1 MLRLFGKVLLID
13 IIICGISL
21 LVWFFLFG
29 HTAKSLSNILVVVG
43 AITIVIGASFV
54 FGEKTLL
61 ADLEYQWGRSVSSV
75 GHEERKRQDVED
87 LNRSYK
93 HSTLFFIAGSIGVG
107 LGILIHG
114 LFG

>member
-1 MLRLFGKVLLID
+1 MLRLFEKVLLID
-13 IIICGISL
+13 IVICGISVL
-21 LVWFFLFG
+21 IWFFLFE
-29 HTAKSLSNILVVVG
+29 HKIKSLSNILVVFA
-43 AITIVIGASFV
+43 AITILIGASFV

-61 ADLEYQWGRSVSSV
+61 GDLGYQWGRSVSSV
-75 GHEERKRQDVED
+75 GPEERNRQDVED

-93 HSTLFFIAGSIGVG
+93 HSIPFLIAGAIGVG